1 MKQFIIPILLCLV
14 SFFCATAQ
22 QNLAEKLGHP
32 RDAKLLILHADD
44 IGVSHSVNAA
54 TIAAFEKKGIT
65 SASIQVPCPWFPE
78 IAAYAKAHPELD
90 WGIHLTLTAEWK
102 YYQWGGVLPANQI
115 LSLLDKEGY
124 FYDSVEEFAQH
135 ANLQEVEA
143 ELRAQIE
150 RALAFGIKI
159 THLDSHM
166 GALYATPE
174 LTQILFK
181 LGHEYGIPAFQ
192 AANIP
197 GLAIDKT
204 GVLVD
209 AVYLQFTASPAN
221 EWHTFYDNLIKQLKP
236 GLTEIIFHL
245 AYDNEEMQAVTIDH
259 PDFGSAWR
267 QNDFDYVTSDELKW
281 QLKENN
287 IILVSWG
294 DIQKVMRQK

>member
-115 LSLLDKEGY
+115 SSLLDKEGY

-209 AVYLQFTASPAN
+209 AVYLQFTATPAN